1 MAAVF
6 GAAAHVGTGDH
17 LLLDGFG
24 QLLRRSC
31 RFFIQHSLERAGT
44 HRKPVAAI
52 LQPGSGTGEHR
63 NVGLAVAHRL
73 VAVIGRFFP
82 DQQTHHDVPVVGT
95 LGILPQRHDAALIQL
110 HRAVHG
116 QEQGQHIRKAK
127 PAVDAAADGGQ
138 VAQLHAHDVAQRFPD
153 GSVGK
158 GFQSGVGL
166 QLAQGDHRPNG
177 KARIRFLDRVQ
188 PQAGQ
193 VDGCA
198 DIDGLH
204 LEPDHAAQ
212 DAVGLFLVELPGF
225 FQTFG
230 PFVFSDRHHMQVPFF
245 FILAVSILTQTQI
258 AFQSAIAL

>member
-230 PFVFSDRHHMQVPFF
+230 PFVFSDRHHVQVPLFLSLLF
-245 FILAVSILTQTQI
+245 LF
-258 AFQSAIAL
+258 